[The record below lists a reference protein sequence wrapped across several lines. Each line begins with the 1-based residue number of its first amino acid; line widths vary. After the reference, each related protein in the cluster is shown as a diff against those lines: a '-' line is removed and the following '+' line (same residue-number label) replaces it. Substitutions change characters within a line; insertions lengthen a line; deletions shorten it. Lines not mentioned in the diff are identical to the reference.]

1 MKSTLYKKIV
11 VEQYGLTNEL
21 SLSDVYTKAKNAK
34 NSIKKY
40 FTENPTKAKLLT
52 GQALLSLTVSIVKLM
67 QGGTP
72 DEEDIQNI
80 IQKKVEALNTAQVP
94 SGQAITSVDNISDK
108 EIVVNVQTQ
117 DPITDPEIL
126 PPNDGEIDQ
135 NTSSNEEPT
144 DNNQTNKSEI
154 EQKVEDFKATAKE
167 IADNINKEN
176 GVMRYFYSISK
187 SSTSENV
194 SESEL
199 RNELVNSYKNAG
211 FHGTGKDVFNMRNDE
226 ITRSNLAIGGFQK
239 LINAGILNNGESL
252 NVESVIDKELS
263 SWQYTGNTENPDID
277 TMNKMS
283 IENLS
288 KSEFTEHVKISDP
301 SGKLLY
307 EFTLKSVTNPNSDG
321 AHYTIISDVKF
332 HVENL
337 MLTDEEAESLASGL
351 VDVASSKKVGIEVTN
366 LSGIDSK
373 TTTKGFTDLN
383 EEIDKKIF
391 DKALLPIKN
400 AILADSKKQVDAAIA
415 SMSDKSKNSLVA
427 KLAYIVYKKKQKKI
441 T

>member
-108 EIVVNVQTQ
+108 EIVVNVQNQ

-144 DNNQTNKSEI
+144 DNNQTDKSEI
-154 EQKVEDFKATAKE
+154 EQKIEDAEATAKE
-167 IADNINKEN
+167 IVDNINKKN
-176 GVMRYFYSISK
+176 GVVEYFYSVSE

-194 SESEL
+194 SASEL
-199 RNELVNSYKNAG
+199 RNELLNSYKNTEFYGGRA
-211 FHGTGKDVFNMRNDE
+211 GKDVLAMQNDE
-226 ITRSNLAIGGFQK
+226 ITRSNLAIGAMQK
-239 LINAGILNNGESL
+239 LIAADILKKGESL
-252 NVESVIDKELS
+252 NVEAVTNTEISNWNYD
-263 SWQYTGNTENPDID
+263 GNTGNPDID
-277 TMNKMS
+277 TINKMH

-288 KSEFTEHVKISDP
+288 KDEFTEHVKISDP

-307 EFTLKSVTNPNSDG
+307 EFTTKVATNSMG
-321 AHYTIISDVKF
+321 VYTTEISDVKF

-337 MLTDEEAESLASGL
+337 MLTDEEAESLANAL
-351 VDVASSKKVGIEVTN
+351 VAIASSKETKIAVAT

-373 TTTKGFTDLN
+373 STIN
-383 EEIDKKIF
+383 EEIDKKIL

-400 AILADSKKQVDAAIA
+400 VILADSKKQVDAAIA